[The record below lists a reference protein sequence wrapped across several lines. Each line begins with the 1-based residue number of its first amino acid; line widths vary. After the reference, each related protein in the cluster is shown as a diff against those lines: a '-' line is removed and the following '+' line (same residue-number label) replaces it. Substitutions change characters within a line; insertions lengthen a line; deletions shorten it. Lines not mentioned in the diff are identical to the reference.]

1 VIASR
6 QNSFLAVATLGVYLG
21 LILAGATPSVLAQAA
36 TAKQFSVKDEV
47 GKSDDLD
54 KKPDGCDLLDAKVR
68 ERRSQFYFDD
78 RDLLDYATGLQST
91 LRSYVDL
98 HGALPNLV
106 WETSDS
112 DIFYHSVSRVEPAGR
127 PVLVDANASRSVDHG
142 VLALSE
148 DIPGASFKFG
158 IVSNGIDLVTTATTS
173 RHDTTEAHR
182 AVLAYDSLLDLYRCS
197 LPSGNQKL
205 ILDSSRVEWSN
216 NEVLIITR
224 LPRGSLD
231 TLLAS
236 NAK

>member
-1 VIASR
+1 MSSSR

-54 KKPDGCDLLDAKVR
+54 KKPDGCDLLAAKVR
-68 ERRSQFYFDD
+68 ERQAQFYFNE
-78 RDLLDYATGLQST
+78 RDLLDYAAGLQNT
-91 LRSYVDL
+91 LRSYLEL
-98 HGALPNLV
+98 HGALPNLA
-106 WETSDS
+106 WETSVS
-112 DIFYHSVSRVEPAGR
+112 DISYHLVSRVEPAGK
-127 PVLVDANASRSVDHG
+127 PVLVDARAGRSVDHG
-142 VLALSE
+142 VLALSG
-148 DIPGASFKFG
+148 DIPGTSSKFG

-197 LPSGNQKL
+197 LPSGDQKL
-205 ILDSSRVEWSN
+205 IIDNSRVEWCK